1 MRLLIFYVSPTIVK
15 QDSNSLTLSTV
26 RFYYDCEGCYSLPL
40 KDCCGCCTRLST
52 LLEYGPTFRMVVKL
66 SVDISITIAIAIQ
79 RLFKLKRLL
88 LTHTYWYQKQ
98 GTEQVDSHTYTG
110 NHRKKS
116 QIIKW
121 CNLSNSKNNRVS
133 NVIISRSRGRS
144 IIYES
149 KKNAPIKNNM

>member
-40 KDCCGCCTRLST
+40 KESCGCCTRLFT
-52 LLEYGPTFRMVVKL
+52 LLKYGPTFRMVVKL

-110 NHRKKS
+110 NHRQKS
-116 QIIKW
+116 QII
-121 CNLSNSKNNRVS
+121 NG
-133 NVIISRSRGRS
+133 VISVVAK
-144 IIYES
+144 IIELVMS
-149 KKNAPIKNNM
+149 SSAQAEVGALFMSPKKYSY